1 MNYYVHILN
10 ICKQIPCIKYA
21 WHNMKEKITF
31 PKNAFNGYFN
41 IQYYK
46 VATKFKCF
54 IVFSSIKLY
63 KVLSKLLLLK
73 LFYA

>member
-1 MNYYVHILN
+1 
-10 ICKQIPCIKYA
+10 
-21 WHNMKEKITF
+21 MKEKISF
-31 PKNAFNGYFN
+31 RKNAFNGYFN

-46 VATKFKCF
+46 AATKLKCF